1 MSKTDK
7 LLAKLKN
14 GTISAQELKTLLQKQ
29 GWELA
34 RQKGSHEQW
43 LKNGKV
49 MTLATHSKDLKK
61 YQIKMVLKELE
72 E

>member
-1 MSKTDK
+1 MSKADK
-7 LLAKLKN
+7 LLEKLRN
-14 GTISAQELKTLLQKQ
+14 GTISAREVRTLLGQL
-29 GWELA
+29 GWSLA

-49 MTLATHSKDLKK
+49 LTLATHSKEVKPYQLK
-61 YQIKMVLKELE
+61 QIAKALE